1 MILRRQQLFTE
12 NTLTVILPLL
22 LRKSRRLLVRLARLW
37 GVVLLANLLG
47 TFLFAFFV
55 ARVDVFPP
63 EVRQAFAATGMAHA
77 GVSLGIV
84 FVRTVFAGWSIALM
98 VWLLPRAESSRVDH
112 YYSHLSGGTGELQSH
127 CCRLNYATISS
138 YRISRIVTMC
148 EVPQSEVE
156 GVP

>member
-37 GVVLLANLLG
+37 GAVLLANLLG

-77 GVSLGIV
+77 GGSLGIV

-98 VWLLPRAESSRVDH
+98 VWLLPRAESSRV
-112 YYSHLSGGTGELQSH
+112 
-127 CCRLNYATISS
+127 AI
-138 YRISRIVTMC
+138 IIIVTYLAGLGNFNHI
-148 EVPQSEVE
+148 VADSTTLQYLPTGLAVL
-156 GVP
+156 